1 MGTLKEIRGLKC
13 PNHDHVRDN
22 HYFLYESVG
31 SMSPTS
37 GTRCKRC
44 GYTMALHKPQK

>member
-1 MGTLKEIRGLKC
+1 MGTLREIIGLKC

-31 SMSPTS
+31 SISPNS